1 MFTLIAITL
10 LAALIIGG
18 LFAAALWLRQ
28 EFEKTSAESIR
39 SSQAQFLQQAN
50 ATFDLA
56 QERTQGRL
64 DLATKDIEQLVAPL
78 RAQVTTLTNQQ
89 VELGSK
95 VMGLGDQTS
104 ALTQVLGARPAR
116 GQWGEDNLRR
126 LVHLAGLTEGVDV
139 DVQPTYTFDGVTV
152 RPDLVVHLSSDQT
165 VIVDDRPVPFA
176 PVSWPQPGP
185 IWTATAGSASP
196 GDRPRTR
203 RGNTVT
209 TV

>member
-10 LAALIIGG
+10 LAALLIGG

-39 SSQAQFLQQAN
+39 SSQAQFLQQAS

-89 VELGSK
+89 VELGS
-95 VMGLGDQTS
+95 
-104 ALTQVLGARPAR
+104 R
-116 GQWGEDNLRR
+116 
-126 LVHLAGLTEGVDV
+126 
-139 DVQPTYTFDGVTV
+139 
-152 RPDLVVHLSSDQT
+152 
-165 VIVDDRPVPFA
+165 
-176 PVSWPQPGP
+176 
-185 IWTATAGSASP
+185 
-196 GDRPRTR
+196 
-203 RGNTVT
+203 
-209 TV
+209 